1 MSDGGK
7 GSSPRPFSVDQDEF
21 AKNWDV
27 IFKKDKEVDKGMTEE
42 DFLEALEEIIQGL
55 TL

>member
-7 GSSPRPFSVDQDEF
+7 GSSPRPFSVDQEVF
-21 AKNWDV
+21 SQNWDA
-27 IFKKDKEVDKGMTEE
+27 IFKKEKEVSEVTDEQI
-42 DFLEALEEIIQGL
+42 LEALEEIIQGL